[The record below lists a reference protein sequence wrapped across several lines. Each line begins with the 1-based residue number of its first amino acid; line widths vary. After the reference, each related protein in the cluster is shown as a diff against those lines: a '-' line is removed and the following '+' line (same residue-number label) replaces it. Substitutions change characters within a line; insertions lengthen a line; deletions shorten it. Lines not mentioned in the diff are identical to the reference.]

1 MPVNL
6 LTAAGITSFA
16 GLLLLALFVLWPAA
30 NAWFTA
36 QTADNQQAIIGLT
49 ILFVAAGYLALT
61 CFGFITEIP
70 CTVQSIGDYLLNVV
84 LVAIVGNKVTQAGFT
99 AVRILKDRRLQK
111 IGNEKGLVFTREPGK
126 LL

>member
-1 MPVNL
+1 MPVTL

-16 GLLLLALFVLWPAA
+16 GILLLAVFVLWPAA

-36 QTADNQQAIIGLT
+36 QSADNQQAILGIT
-49 ILFVAAGYLALT
+49 ILVVAAVYLALT
-61 CFGFITEIP
+61 CFNFITEIP

-99 AVRILKDRRLQK
+99 AVRMIQDRRVSNQK
-111 IGNEKGLVFTREPGK
+111 SLALKREPGK